1 MKRYQATRIR
11 CQCNVCA
18 VDRLAKR
25 IMFIVLALVVIV
37 GAIRW

>member
-18 VDRLAKR
+18 GDRRGNRLA
-25 IMFIVLALVVIV
+25 IIGIAILVIV